1 MTGHHEQ
8 TESSH
13 VPSNFSSRIASF
25 SGVVG
30 VTRNAA
36 PPRGPGTNFLRTQQ
50 TAPTVASNEGKKPLR
65 LGLIIAIGEDPDAPM
80 AKVHDLGIPTTQ
92 VFVEEFE
99 SHTGN
104 FGRCHRA
111 TAQSWRRAWPEC
123 APLCTT
129 PSFGALK
136 RFCLYPRS

>member
-1 MTGHHEQ
+1 MNKQNRRTFLQ
-8 TESSH
+8 TSAAALG
-13 VPSNFSSRIASF
+13 ASF

-36 PPRGPGTNFLRTQQ
+36 PPHGPGTNFLRTRQ